1 MRQVAIGMGA
11 EVANGPVLEGE
22 VERNK
27 ETKLHCKEGEEN
39 TVKKKVLKGRT
50 GKCVWP

>member
-27 ETKLHCKEGEEN
+27 ETKLHSKEGEGEHS
-39 TVKKKVLKGRT
+39 KEESA
-50 GKCVWP
+50 